1 METTR
6 LSSKGQ
12 IVLPLSIRQKRKWEP
27 GTQLTVEE
35 TEDGVLLRPA
45 KPFPPTTMDE
55 LIAILE
61 KNKYKGKP
69 KTLAEMDEAIAIG
82 VRDRHARG
90 RY

>member
-12 IVLPLSIRQKRKWEP
+12 IVLPLSIRKSRKWDP
-27 GTQLTVEE
+27 GTRLTVEE

-45 KPFPPTTMDE
+45 KPFPPTNFEEFT
-55 LIAILE
+55 AFLE

-82 VRDRHARG
+82 VRERHARG